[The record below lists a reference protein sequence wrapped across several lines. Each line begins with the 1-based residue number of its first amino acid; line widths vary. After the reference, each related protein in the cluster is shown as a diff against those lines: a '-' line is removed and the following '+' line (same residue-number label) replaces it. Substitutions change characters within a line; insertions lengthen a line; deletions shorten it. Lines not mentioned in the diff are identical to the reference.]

1 MQEIYD
7 FKSHNRGSTFMFCEL
22 PPYLESRL
30 YIIGWEV
37 V

>member
-7 FKSHNRGSTFMFCEL
+7 FKSQNSISTFMFCEL
-22 PPYLESRL
+22 PLCLESRL
-30 YIIGWEV
+30 HIIGWEV